1 MEELNNYR
9 YIMSD
14 DDYKSSAVEFIE
26 YLKQYKVDIK
36 PKIKCKTTEMRID
49 FCKLG
54 LGIAYVI
61 KDAVKEE
68 LEKGEVYE
76 VKLPEEIVFPNSNIN
91 VVYIKDRLTGADKQF
106 INRYLKNT
114 K

>member
-9 YIMSD
+9 YIISD

-26 YLKQYKVDIK
+26 YLKQFKVDIK

-68 LEKGEVYE
+68 LERGKLYE
-76 VKLPEEIVFPNSNIN
+76 VKLPNKINFPVSTINI
-91 VVYIKDRLTGADKQF
+91 VYIKDRLTGANKQF
-106 INRYLKNT
+106 INKYLKNT